1 MRVWSGAL
9 RSLAAAWTALAV
21 LSTPACASDWVA
33 EAGRL
38 RHPEL
43 GISLVSPAEL
53 ASHWERIQVEGA
65 ELAYRGPDEA
75 VMSFLRE
82 CGLRREASSRVAARQ
97 LLIGLERRRLLR
109 DGALQVAA
117 APGWLQQVEAVDEG
131 RQAQLLTVT
140 RMADDCREDWVLA
153 TPGPPGPAAA
163 VFDAWWRSYRPGD
176 AGDARRDPS
185 AGGAAE
191 RADAP

>member
-21 LSTPACASDWVA
+21 LPTPACASGWVA

-43 GISLVSPAEL
+43 GISLASAAEL
-53 ASHWERIQVEGA
+53 APRWERIQVEGA
-65 ELAYRGPDEA
+65 QLAYRGPEGA
-75 VMSFLRE
+75 VMSFLHE
-82 CGLRREASSRVAARQ
+82 CGLRREASPRVAARQ
-97 LLIGLERRRLLR
+97 LLIGLERRRMLR
-109 DGALQVAA
+109 DGALQVAE

-153 TPGPPGPAAA
+153 TSGPPGPAAA
-163 VFDAWWRSYRPGD
+163 VFDAWWRSYRPR
-176 AGDARRDPS
+176 ATGDARRDGS
-185 AGGAAE
+185 AGRAAE
-191 RADAP
+191 RAEAP